1 MKLQKKTIL
10 FLDAVLLL
18 VCFILGVIGYRSA
31 NQGFEIALEDKAK
44 ADMRQTREIL
54 DLAYPGPWDIREDG
68 IYKGE
73 QRLNDASDIVD
84 HLGKLTG
91 NNITIFSNDTRV
103 ATTFAKDGNRA
114 VGTRASEAVAEIV
127 LKNGQNYT
135 GEAEVL
141 GNTYFCAYEPIKDE
155 RGKNIGMLFMG
166 IPKAEVETLQNS
178 FLYSAFFATI
188 LLIVVMGVLVYFV
201 VRATLRPLEMV
212 QGTMKQI
219 SEGDLTEP
227 PLVVNGQ
234 DEIAQIAHS
243 ANHMQESLAKI
254 LKNISDSAQQVA
266 DSSELMNTNASQTAI
281 SIHQVADSI
290 VKIAGDTESQS
301 ASLSD
306 IQDAASAMS
315 RDMTELYAGAES
327 MRQAAEQS
335 RQGAQ
340 EGHRAVSDAM
350 DAMGKMTEQMT
361 ASSQVVETLGGRSQE
376 IGKIVETIS
385 GLAEQTNLL
394 ALNAAIE
401 AARAGEA
408 GRGFAVVADEVRKL
422 AEQSGEAAQNIS
434 SIIGGIQND
443 TQQAMQ
449 AMAKGGEEV
458 RAGTEIVQKTGEVF
472 SLMERNIDTLYEQ
485 IQLLRSHVDAAEK
498 GSARMLE
505 KVEVAN
511 EFSRATA
518 DEAQTVSAATEEQTA
533 VMHDISDASETLSKL
548 AQELQNEVFKFQFS

>member
-1 MKLQKKTIL
+1 MNLQKKTIL

-31 NQGFEIALEDKAK
+31 NQGFEIALEDKAE

-178 FLYSAFFATI
+178 FFYSTFFATI

-290 VKIAGDTESQS
+290 VKIAGDTENQS
-301 ASLSD
+301 GSLND
-306 IQDAASAMS
+306 IQSVASEMS
-315 RDMTELYAGAES
+315 RDMSELYAGAES

-443 TQQAMQ
+443 TKQAMQ

-458 RAGTEIVQKTGEVF
+458 RAGAEIVQKTGEVF

-505 KVEVAN
+505 KVKVAN

-518 DEAQTVSAATEEQTA
+518 DEVQTVSAATEEQTA

>member
-505 KVEVAN
+505 KVKVAN

>member
-10 FLDAVLLL
+10 FLDAVLLH

-290 VKIAGDTESQS
+290 VKIAGDTENQS
-301 ASLSD
+301 GSLND
-306 IQDAASAMS
+306 IQSVASEMS
-315 RDMTELYAGAES
+315 RDMSELYAGAES

-443 TQQAMQ
+443 TKQAMQ

-458 RAGTEIVQKTGEVF
+458 RAGAEIVQKTGEVF

-505 KVEVAN
+505 KVKVAN

-518 DEAQTVSAATEEQTA
+518 DEVQTVSAATEEQTA

>member
-1 MKLQKKTIL
+1 MNLQKKTIL

-18 VCFILGVIGYRSA
+18 VCLILGLIGYHFA
-31 NQGFEIALEDKAK
+31 NQGFEIALEDKAE

-54 DLAYPGPWDIREDG
+54 DLAYPGPWDIRKDG
-68 IYKGE
+68 LYKGD
-73 QRLNDASDIVD
+73 QRMNDAFDIVD

-103 ATTFAKDGNRA
+103 ATTFVKDGNRA
-114 VGTRASEAVAEIV
+114 VGTQASEAVAEIV

-135 GEAEVL
+135 GEADVL

-155 RGKNIGMLFMG
+155 KGRNIGMLFMG
-166 IPKAEVETLQNS
+166 IPKAEVDALQDS
-178 FLYSAFFATI
+178 FIYSTVFATI
-188 LLIVVMGVLVYFV
+188 LLILIMGALVFFA
-201 VRATLRPLEMV
+201 VRFTLRPLEKVHVAMD
-212 QGTMKQI
+212 QI
-219 SEGDLTEP
+219 SKGDLKEP
-227 PLVVNGQ
+227 PLMLSGQ
-234 DEIAQIAHS
+234 DEIAQISHS
-243 ANHMQESLAKI
+243 ADCMKESLVKI
-254 LKNISDSAQQVA
+254 LKRISDSAQQVA
-266 DSSELMNTNASQTAI
+266 DSSELLNTNASQTAI

-301 ASLSD
+301 ASLND

-315 RDMTELYAGAES
+315 QDMTELYAGAES

-340 EGHRAVSDAM
+340 EGHHAVADAM
-350 DAMGKMTEQMT
+350 DAMGKMTAQMN
-361 ASSQVVETLGGRSQE
+361 ASSQVVETLGGRSKE

-385 GLAEQTNLL
+385 ALAEQTNLL

-443 TQQAMQ
+443 TLQAMQ
-449 AMAKGGEEV
+449 AMARGGEEV

-472 SLMERNIDTLYEQ
+472 SLMGKNIDTLYDQ
-485 IQLLRSHVDAAEK
+485 IQLLRSHVEAAEK
-498 GSARMLE
+498 GSSRMLE
-505 KVEVAN
+505 KVEMAN
-511 EFSRATA
+511 EFSRTTA

-533 VMHDISDASETLSKL
+533 VVHDISDASETLSKL

>member
-31 NQGFEIALEDKAK
+31 NQGFEIALEDKAE

-114 VGTRASEAVAEIV
+114 VGTRAPEAVAEIV

-178 FLYSAFFATI
+178 FLYSTFFATI

-266 DSSELMNTNASQTAI
+266 DASELMNTNASQTAI

-290 VKIAGDTESQS
+290 VKIAGDTENQS
-301 ASLSD
+301 GSLND
-306 IQDAASAMS
+306 IQSVASEMS
-315 RDMTELYAGAES
+315 RDMSELYAGAES

-443 TQQAMQ
+443 TKQAMQ

-458 RAGTEIVQKTGEVF
+458 RAGAEIVQKTGEVF

-505 KVEVAN
+505 KVKVAN

-518 DEAQTVSAATEEQTA
+518 DEVQTVSAATEEQTA

>member
-1 MKLQKKTIL
+1 
-10 FLDAVLLL
+10 
-18 VCFILGVIGYRSA
+18 
-31 NQGFEIALEDKAK
+31 
-44 ADMRQTREIL
+44 
-54 DLAYPGPWDIREDG
+54 
-68 IYKGE
+68 
-73 QRLNDASDIVD
+73 
-84 HLGKLTG
+84 
-91 NNITIFSNDTRV
+91 
-103 ATTFAKDGNRA
+103 
-114 VGTRASEAVAEIV
+114 
-127 LKNGQNYT
+127 
-135 GEAEVL
+135 
-141 GNTYFCAYEPIKDE
+141 
-155 RGKNIGMLFMG
+155 
-166 IPKAEVETLQNS
+166 
-178 FLYSAFFATI
+178 ATI
-188 LLIVVMGVLVYFV
+188 LLIVVTGILVYFA
-201 VRATLRPLEMV
+201 VRATLRPLEKVHVAM
-212 QGTMKQI
+212 QQI

-227 PLVVNGQ
+227 PLMLSGQ

-243 ANHMQESLAKI
+243 ADHMKDSIVKM
-254 LKNISDSAQQVA
+254 LKRISDSAQQVA
-266 DSSELMNTNASQTAI
+266 DSSELLNTNASQTAI

-301 ASLSD
+301 ASLND

-315 RDMTELYAGAES
+315 QDMTELYAGAES

-340 EGHRAVSDAM
+340 EGHHAVADAM
-350 DAMGKMTEQMT
+350 DAMGKMTAQMN
-361 ASSQVVETLGGRSQE
+361 ASSQVVETLGGRSKE

-443 TQQAMQ
+443 TLQAMQ
-449 AMAKGGEEV
+449 AMARGGEEV

-472 SLMERNIDTLYEQ
+472 SLMGKNIDTLYDQ
-485 IQLLRSHVDAAEK
+485 IQLLRSHVEAAEK
-498 GSARMLE
+498 GSSRMLE
-505 KVEVAN
+505 KVEMAN
-511 EFSRATA
+511 EFSRTTA